1 MKTRGQVTKDEDKG
15 EGGTAGS
22 EDARVYHA
30 PCIFSHCYC
39 IFLIHKW
46 MKISNQHKFVKIDVF
61 KLNVDAKTLFFSIKY
76 AWLISMFENM
86 YVAIR

>member
-1 MKTRGQVTKDEDKG
+1 MNEN
-15 EGGTAGS
+15 
-22 EDARVYHA
+22 
-30 PCIFSHCYC
+30 
-39 IFLIHKW
+39 FLSK
-46 MKISNQHKFVKIDVF
+46 HKFVKIDVF